1 MIHLLPIDGAPKS
14 ILESL
19 AASLEEVYKVPAVI
33 DETISLPANFPLI
46 DDIYLFPRGWK
57 KDDLCL
63 ELRSVDHAGF
73 APHINVLKMCY
84 LQSKKTEIDWNRS

>member
-73 APHINVLKMCY
+73 APPYKCAKNVLFAIEK
-84 LQSKKTEIDWNRS
+84 DRNRLE